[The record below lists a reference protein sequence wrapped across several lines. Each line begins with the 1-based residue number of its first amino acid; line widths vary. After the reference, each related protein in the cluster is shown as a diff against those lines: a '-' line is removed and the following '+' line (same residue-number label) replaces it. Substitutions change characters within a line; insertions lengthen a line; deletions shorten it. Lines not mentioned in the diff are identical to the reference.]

1 MEVLEEEEL
10 AEMKRKQAQLDN
22 LNKLE
27 HADVQRMEEEE
38 AYRLKTHEAKK
49 NLQRQKKIAQRQ
61 AHEKIVSRTVSK
73 QYTSGL
79 RQNVVN
85 QLFDVGYFYNR
96 FNEVTLKTNVMP
108 WILENAEKFVKEL
121 HNFDEY
127 PNNLIRQN
135 YTEISKIHEQKISQY
150 NQRKQE
156 RVEAARLQ
164 EEQRLANKEAK
175 KRAKEAARIAQ
186 EIA

>member
-1 MEVLEEEEL
+1 
-10 AEMKRKQAQLDN
+10 
-22 LNKLE
+22 
-27 HADVQRMEEEE
+27 
-38 AYRLKTHEAKK
+38 
-49 NLQRQKKIAQRQ
+49 
-61 AHEKIVSRTVSK
+61 
-73 QYTSGL
+73 
-79 RQNVVN
+79 
-85 QLFDVGYFYNR
+85 
-96 FNEVTLKTNVMP
+96 MP

-175 KRAKEAARIAQ
+175 KRAKEAARIA
-186 EIA
+186 